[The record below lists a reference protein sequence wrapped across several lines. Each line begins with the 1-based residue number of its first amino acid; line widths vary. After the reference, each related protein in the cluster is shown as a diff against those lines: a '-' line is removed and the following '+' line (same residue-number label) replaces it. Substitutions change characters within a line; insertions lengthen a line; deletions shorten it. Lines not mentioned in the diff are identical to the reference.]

1 MNAPRSPFGPTELAI
16 LQGER
21 LQLWGPRPL
30 GAAMGSSGYQS
41 SASRLDGSAC
51 ARPEGRRLALSP
63 PADNEVDLGASR

>member
-1 MNAPRSPFGPTELAI
+1 M
-16 LQGER
+16 
-21 LQLWGPRPL
+21 